1 MTTSKWKTCPS
12 AMRTRRVDAPAV
24 RPPAARLISRLY
36 RAASAPLRSKMLA
49 CLVRPLGSL
58 GLAAVASGAFADLLQ
73 WGSEAGA
80 NIPFEDVARYSSDQV
95 FELAR
100 FVEQVNPDAI
110 QQVAGLLADNP
121 VSASAFGAAVV
132 ILLVRAVQRLG
143 PKAAP
148 RSNPADAGGVGSSS
162 REKVST
168 GHGSDTALHEMVHR
182 ARERPEPDPMYAT
195 VPIDTR
201 SRWRS
206 LTRLHHDSRGA
217 AFTGSS

>member
-1 MTTSKWKTCPS
+1 MDEFDDDFEVEDLPQGDAVAS
-12 AMRTRRVDAPAV
+12 VDAPAV

-36 RAASAPLRSKMLA
+36 RAAGAPLRSKMLA
-49 CLVRPLGSL
+49 CLVQPLSSL

-80 NIPFEDVARYSSDQV
+80 NIPLEDVTRYSSDQV

-132 ILLVRAVQRLG
+132 MLLVRAVRSLG
-143 PKAAP
+143 PRRPKAVVEATAS
-148 RSNPADAGGVGSSS
+148 SNASDAGGAESSS
-162 REKVST
+162 EKLST
-168 GHGSDTALHEMVHR
+168 GHGAATALHEMVRR
-182 ARERPEPDPMYAT
+182 ARERLAPDPT
-195 VPIDTR
+195 
-201 SRWRS
+201 
-206 LTRLHHDSRGA
+206 HD
-217 AFTGSS
+217 